1 MEPTANAPMVVEQ
14 LLSHGSWAVRLAER
28 LVGGSGDADDLVQ
41 EGWIAVWQASPD
53 ERGGLRP
60 WLARVLRHAAANR
73 RRAEQRRQARHQ
85 AAAVVE
91 SAAVRSPEELVAC
104 MEVQRLL
111 ADLVLALRPDVR
123 EVVLLRFYE
132 GKTSAEI
139 ARAQGVP
146 EGTVRWR
153 LKSGLDEL
161 RRQLDERYR
170 GRREE
175 WMGALVPLLGARR
188 EAGAGSGVGAGS
200 RPGAGEAARAG
211 WLAVSAG
218 LVLLLAGGLWLS
230 GRQVGTPRTM
240 PEVTTSAV
248 PIDPSGGT
256 GAPGGPGRPG
266 RSSMLALGAGT
277 AEDCGKQLAA
287 LRAQLAAT
295 EPEFIATA
303 RGEKLFE
310 LGQPNPVA
318 EATLGPFLAALMKG
332 DAGAAPDYTLECRT
346 WVCRLEILEPAGGNG
361 NSWSQPLQRD
371 PAMRERTRG
380 IGFGSGPPV
389 KDPVSGATFQEIP
402 VHIKLADPS
411 GKRVPFERSTQPWR
425 PVLVQPVLP
434 APATT
439 AACRSEL
446 ADAERRLAVMK
457 QTIDH
462 DMRLSL
468 RWERERPNPTLTAE
482 FDAIVRK
489 TLEVAPGSFTV
500 MVQCRGQVCRLQLDR
515 ASFPD
520 PNNTH
525 KRLQNAAE
533 LRGRIEGEMLSGWDK
548 YILVAP
554 AGAALGMDILKGI
567 IAELIAS
574 PALGACEAQHAPTG
588 RIEAQL
594 QLPRTGEANQD
605 GDEAKIAMRIGG
617 ALAGTPFAR
626 CFEAAVSPLVARTR
640 IPALVTRATLYKHLD
655 FPRAPQSIPPAK

>member
-1 MEPTANAPMVVEQ
+1 
-14 LLSHGSWAVRLAER
+14 
-28 LVGGSGDADDLVQ
+28 
-41 EGWIAVWQASPD
+41 
-53 ERGGLRP
+53 
-60 WLARVLRHAAANR
+60 
-73 RRAEQRRQARHQ
+73 
-85 AAAVVE
+85 
-91 SAAVRSPEELVAC
+91 
-104 MEVQRLL
+104 
-111 ADLVLALRPDVR
+111 
-123 EVVLLRFYE
+123 
-132 GKTSAEI
+132 
-139 ARAQGVP
+139 
-146 EGTVRWR
+146 
-153 LKSGLDEL
+153 
-161 RRQLDERYR
+161 
-170 GRREE
+170 
-175 WMGALVPLLGARR
+175 
-188 EAGAGSGVGAGS
+188 
-200 RPGAGEAARAG
+200 
-211 WLAVSAG
+211 
-218 LVLLLAGGLWLS
+218 
-230 GRQVGTPRTM
+230 
-240 PEVTTSAV
+240 
-248 PIDPSGGT
+248 
-256 GAPGGPGRPG
+256 
-266 RSSMLALGAGT
+266 MLALGAGT

-310 LGQPNPVA
+310 LGQPNRVA

-346 WVCRLEILEPAGGNG
+346 WVCRLEILEPEGGNAD
-361 NSWSQPLQRD
+361 SWMQPLQRD

-380 IGFGSGPPV
+380 MGFGSGPPV
-389 KDPVSGATFQEIP
+389 KDPVSGATFQETP

-425 PVLVQPVLP
+425 PVLVQPVLL

-439 AACRSEL
+439 AACRAEL

-462 DMRLSL
+462 DMSPRL

-482 FDAIVRK
+482 FEAVVRE
-489 TLEVAPGSFTV
+489 TLEVAPGSSTV

-520 PNNTH
+520 PKTY
-525 KRLQNAAE
+525 KRLQSAAK
-533 LRGRIEGEMLSGWDK
+533 LRGRIEGRSMGGWDN

-554 AGAALGMDILKGI
+554 AGAAIGMDILKGV
-567 IAELIAS
+567 IAELVAS

-594 QLPRTGEANQD
+594 QLSRTGEANQD

-640 IPALVTRATLYKHLD
+640 IPALVTGATLYKHLD